1 MQSTSA
7 SYDSTVAKTLGLFL
21 VTGLLIKKV
30 KDNKEMV
37 DRILE
42 KHFPLSNK
50 ALDFEKGDE
59 DGQVIVDSSFYISK
73 L

>member
-7 SYDSTVAKTLGLFL
+7 SYDSTVAKNNGMFL

-30 KDNKEMV
+30 KDNKDMV

-50 ALDFEKGDE
+50 VLDFENGDE